1 MKPMWENQMWENHTL
16 FFVFCAIALAL
27 VMGISALVFSIHRQE
42 DVIAVRQKPRIG
54 LMLYGGR
61 DEAGWNRQH
70 AAGVLQAARRVGVD
84 VDIID
89 HVTFDQARADEALS
103 RLAAEDGGHDFT
115 IATSAD
121 FAEAAQMLHDGGSYM
136 DVALPRLDG
145 QGKNCVPYFVRLY
158 QGEYLAG
165 ILAGLET
172 QTGRIGYVASTRNPE
187 VCRSVNAFLLGAQ
200 ETRPDV
206 RVLVK
211 FAGGWSAP
219 DDEQQAAAELVA
231 EGCDILNS
239 HQDTMNVQA
248 YAAAH
253 GVMFLDYLEPYAT
266 SSGLGLATV
275 ECRWDMVYE
284 AMLRDYLRGRFRS
297 MYWIG
302 IEDNAVG
309 LGGFSLRVSEEAR
322 ARVMVEEQRIREN
335 GSVFTGPIY
344 DTDGVLRVADGEML
358 SDAALIHLDWYAEG
372 VEFP

>member
-1 MKPMWENQMWENHTL
+1 MKTTFGHHAL
-16 FFVFCAIALAL
+16 FFAFGVIALAL
-27 VMGISALVFSIHRQE
+27 CTGIAALIFSIRQQE

-54 LMLYGGR
+54 LMLYGGQ

-70 AAGVLQAARRVGVD
+70 ASGVRQAARRVGID

-89 HVTFDQARADEALS
+89 HVTFEPKHAEEALS
-103 RLAAEDGGHDFT
+103 RLSAENGGYDFA

-121 FAEAAQMLHDGGSYM
+121 FSAAAEILHDGGSRM
-136 DVALPRLDG
+136 DVALPKLDEEG
-145 QGKNCVPYFVRLY
+145 ENCVPYFVRLY

-165 ILAGLET
+165 ILAGLTT

-187 VCRSVNAFLLGAQ
+187 VCRSVNAFLLGAR
-200 ETRPDV
+200 ETRPDA

-211 FAGGWSAP
+211 LVGSWSNPEA
-219 DDEQQAAAELVA
+219 ERQAAAELVA
-231 EGCDILNS
+231 EGADILNS
-239 HQDTMNVQA
+239 HQDTMDVQA

-266 SSGLGLATV
+266 ASGLGLATI
-275 ECRWDMVYE
+275 ECHWDMVYE

-322 ARVMVEEQRIREN
+322 ARVMVEEQRLREN
-335 GSVFTGPIY
+335 GSVFTGAIY
-344 DTDGVLRVADGEML
+344 DTDGVLRVAEGETL

>member
-1 MKPMWENQMWENHTL
+1 MKPIWENQMWENHTL

-54 LMLYGGR
+54 LMLYGGQ

-70 AAGVLQAARRVGVD
+70 AEGVKQAARRVGVD

-89 HVTFDQARADEALS
+89 HVTFEQAPAEEALS
-103 RLAAEDGGHDFT
+103 RLSAEDGGHDFA

-121 FAEAAQMLHDGGSYM
+121 FAAAAEALHAGGSRM
-136 DVALPRLDG
+136 DIALPKLDEA
-145 QGKNCVPYFVRLY
+145 GKSCVPYFVRLY

-165 ILAGLET
+165 ILAGLTT

-211 FAGGWSAP
+211 FAGRWSNP
-219 DDEQQAAAELVA
+219 DAERQAAAELI
-231 EGCDILNS
+231 EERCDILNS
-239 HQDTMNVQA
+239 HQDTMAVQA
-248 YAAAH
+248 YADAH
-253 GVMFLDYLEPYAT
+253 GVMYIDYLEPYAT
-266 SSGLGLATV
+266 ASSRSLATV
-275 ECRWDMVYE
+275 ECHWDMVYE
-284 AMLRDYLRGRFRS
+284 AMFRDYLRGRFRS

-309 LGGFSLRVSEEAR
+309 LSGFSQRVSDEAR
-322 ARVMVEEQRIREN
+322 VRVMVEEQRLREN
-335 GSVFTGPIY
+335 GSVFSGPIY
-344 DTDGVLRVADGEML
+344 DTDGVLRVAEGETL

-372 VEFP
+372 VEFL